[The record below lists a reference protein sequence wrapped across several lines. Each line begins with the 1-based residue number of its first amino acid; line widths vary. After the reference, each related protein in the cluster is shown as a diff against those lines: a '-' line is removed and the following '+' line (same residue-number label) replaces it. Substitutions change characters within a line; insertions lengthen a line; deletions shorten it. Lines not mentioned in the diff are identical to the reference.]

1 MKMKLSPQ
9 QEAAVLHMGSP
20 ALVTAGAGS
29 GKTRTLT
36 AKIAHLISLGYPP
49 ERILAIT
56 FTNKAADEMKRR
68 LVEMTGIPE
77 TGFPWVRTYHSA
89 CYKILCVH
97 CGLLGYTTPLQIY
110 DMYHQ
115 RKTITDVLIR
125 MNHDKKFVPVILNH
139 ISRAKNSG
147 NPAAYLDAHP
157 FVSYVRLADAY
168 ELYERMLKEKNAVD
182 FDNILLCVRN
192 ILRDHDD
199 VRRRYQERF
208 EFILVD
214 EYQDTNN
221 LQEDLTGLLCRGDN
235 LFCVGD
241 DWQAIYSFRGSNMR
255 HFLSFEQRYADARV
269 FKLEQN
275 YRSADTI
282 VRIAN
287 DIIDYNR
294 DKMDKTCFSEESGG
308 TVEIYEFDDEGEEAR
323 WVARKAEELNEDGVP
338 YDAMAVLYRTKFTS
352 LYFEHAFRRAGI
364 PYHLL
369 GDRGFYDRKE
379 VMDIN
384 SYLMAAVFEK
394 DDTAFERI
402 INIPRRGIGAK
413 TLASINDMRTGAMS
427 LQAAVH
433 LALAERRLSDKVYHA
448 LSGLMALLDDIR
460 EMRPEAAIREVIE
473 RIGYLNYLKQY
484 ADAGS
489 MDFTEKVE
497 NIDQLVSA
505 ASRME
510 SLTAYL
516 EEAALIREDKDEEEG
531 GFGINLA
538 TIHAA
543 KGLEFHTVFVVGCE
557 ENLFPH
563 WKSLEEEDGLQEER
577 RLMYVAATRA
587 ARCLFLTA
595 AGFRKGQFNKHSRF
609 LFEIERAL

>member
-1 MKMKLSPQ
+1 
-9 QEAAVLHMGSP
+9 VRHMGSP

-36 AKIAHLISLGYPP
+36 AKIAHLISLGYAPG
-49 ERILAIT
+49 RILAIT

-68 LVEMTGIPE
+68 LVEITGIPE

-110 DMYHQ
+110 DTYHQ
-115 RKTITDVLIR
+115 RKTVNDVLIR
-125 MNHDKKFVPVILNH
+125 MNHDKKFVPIVINH

-147 NPAAYLDAHP
+147 NPGAYLDAHP

-168 ELYERMLKEKNAVD
+168 DLYERALKEKNAVD

-192 ILRDHDD
+192 ILRHHDD
-199 VRRRYQERF
+199 VRRRYQELF
-208 EFILVD
+208 DYILVD

-241 DWQAIYSFRGSNMR
+241 DWQAIYSFRGSNVR
-255 HFLSFEQRYADARV
+255 HFLSFERRYTDARI
-269 FKLEQN
+269 FRLEQN

-282 VRIAN
+282 VRVAN

-294 DKMDKTCFSEESGG
+294 DKMDKTCFSEMDGG
-308 TVEIYEFDDEGEEAR
+308 NVAVHEFDDEVEEAR
-323 WVARKAEELNEDGVP
+323 WVARKAEELHEDGVP

-352 LYFEHAFRRAGI
+352 LYFEYAFRRAGI
-364 PYHLL
+364 PYHML

-384 SYLMAAVFEK
+384 SYLMAAVFER

-413 TLASINDMRTGAMS
+413 TLASINDMRTGAMG
-427 LQAAVH
+427 LQEAARQ
-433 LALAERRLSDKVYHA
+433 ALAERQFSDKVYK
-448 LSGLMALLDDIR
+448 GLGELLRLLDDIR
-460 EMRPEAAIREVIE
+460 DMAPEAAIREVVS
-473 RIGYLNYLKQY
+473 RIGYMSYLKQY
-484 ADAGS
+484 TDAGS
-489 MDFTEKVE
+489 MDFTEKTE
-497 NIDQLVSA
+497 NIDQLIHA
-505 ASRME
+505 ASHME
-510 SLTAYL
+510 TLAAYL
-516 EEAALIREDKDEEEG
+516 EEAALIREDKDDEEG
-531 GFGINLA
+531 GFGVNLA

-543 KGLEFHTVFVVGCE
+543 KGLEFHTVFMVGCE

-563 WKSLEEEDGLQEER
+563 WKAMEEEADLQEER
-577 RLMYVAATRA
+577 RLMYVAITRA
-587 ARCLFLTA
+587 AQNLFLTA
-595 AGFRKGQFNKHSRF
+595 ADFRKGQFNKRSRF